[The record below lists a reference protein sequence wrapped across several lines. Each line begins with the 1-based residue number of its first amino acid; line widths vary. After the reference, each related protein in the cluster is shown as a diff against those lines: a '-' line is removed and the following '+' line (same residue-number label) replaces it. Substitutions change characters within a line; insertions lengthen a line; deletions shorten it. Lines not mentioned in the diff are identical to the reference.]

1 MISGFT
7 TLTWVHVAL
16 SLIGIVA
23 GFVVMLGLLAAKRLD
38 GWTAVFL
45 ASAVLTS
52 ATGFLFP
59 VHKFLPS
66 HAVGILSL
74 IVLAIAIVARYG
86 KHLGGAWRV
95 TYVITAMVAF
105 YLDVFV
111 LVVQLFEK
119 VPALKAIAPTQSE
132 APFKLTQLCVLV
144 LFVVLTVLAAKRFRI
159 EPLRA
164 A

>member
-1 MISGFT
+1 MIFGFT

-23 GFVVMLGLLAAKRLD
+23 GFAVMLGLLAAKRLD